1 MKKITMYIV
10 AFFLCFSLS
19 ACSKQVD
26 KNDTLTFFDALHQT
40 FQADSAHIDATIQMD
55 QDDPSTLHADIYF
68 DQTNDLELAITTDLS
83 ASGKT
88 ENDFLNFYIK
98 DGKTY
103 LDSMGVKTQSVVEKI
118 GLKKNSKL
126 TNLDPFLD
134 MTDEE
139 LEKMFTSSRK
149 NGNTYS
155 FEIDK
160 NALSSVL
167 DSYGS
172 VKIDQATVDAVIENN
187 IISQLK
193 LNAHMSQS
201 LNDQAVDTSLT
212 ITIKVNEY
220 DSLSSVPFP
229 SDLDSYQ
236 KQ

>member
-1 MKKITMYIV
+1 MKKITVYIL

-26 KNDTLTFFDALHQT
+26 QNDTLAFFDALHHT
-40 FQADSAHIDATIQMD
+40 FQADSAHIDATVQMD
-55 QDDPSTLHADIYF
+55 QDDPSALHANIYF
-68 DQTNDLELAITTDLS
+68 DQTNDLELSITTDLS
-83 ASGKT
+83 AGKNT
-88 ENDFLNFYIK
+88 EKNFLNFYIK

-126 TNLDPFLD
+126 ANFDPFLD

-149 NGNTYS
+149 EGNNYS

-160 NALSSVL
+160 NALSTVL

-172 VKIDQATVDAVIENN
+172 IKIDQATVDATIENN
-187 IISQLK
+187 IITQLT

-201 LNDQAVDTSLT
+201 FNNQSVDTSLKIA
-212 ITIKVNEY
+212 ITVDEY

-229 SDLDSYQ
+229 NDLDTYQ
-236 KQ
+236 KE